1 VIPKAWHWRAAER
14 GRGDKHDVSPKLT
27 ASGDLDE
34 SGPGGVL
41 LPANTRNWGH
51 RLLRS
56 IPIRKEGASTS
67 YQPEF
72 REPFVLA
79 YRDTAPTG
87 YFYVDQPS
95 SLDDIPGSVRMLDA
109 DFGFEVRMSPRHQL
123 AKNHWGGATASLT
136 PAPKYDWEKL
146 VATVAV
152 ETDERFRAE
161 VDVADGDA
169 DRVLEIYVED
179 ASLWWIAPDTV
190 TDVTNGALV
199 RAYTASEFPTGKVLR
214 SDATRLQRVAALAQA
229 WYGRSRA
236 VLELSAQG
244 LNFDYPIGYYISGVF
259 DDFTSEDVNGVVT
272 TLEYDLAKFTTRIVA
287 NYKDVDFTGGPP
299 VRLPRLHN

>member
-1 VIPKAWHWRAAER
+1 VELDAEEATYLAVSSGGAKQNDDERNTDKYHHVFSHFVIPKAWHWRAAD
-14 GRGDKHDVSPKLT
+14 GAGGTKHDVSPRLT
-27 ASGDLDE
+27 ASGDLDT
-34 SGPGGVL
+34 SGPGDAL

-51 RLLRS
+51 RLLRN

-67 YQPEF
+67 YLPEF

-87 YFYVDQPS
+87 YFYIDQPS

-109 DFGFEVRMSPRHQL
+109 DFGFEIRMSPRHQL

-136 PAPKYDWEKL
+136 SAPKYDWEKL

-161 VDVADGDA
+161 VDVAGGDP

-199 RAYTASEFPTGKVLR
+199 RAYTGSEYPTGR
-214 SDATRLQRVAALAQA
+214 SCDPTPPASSGSRRWRRPGTAGAARC
-229 WYGRSRA
+229 WSCRRRA
-236 VLELSAQG
+236 
-244 LNFDYPIGYYISGVF
+244 
-259 DDFTSEDVNGVVT
+259 
-272 TLEYDLAKFTTRIVA
+272 
-287 NYKDVDFTGGPP
+287 
-299 VRLPRLHN
+299 

>member
-1 VIPKAWHWRAAER
+1 VIPKAWHWRAAD
-14 GRGDKHDVSPKLT
+14 GAGGTKHDVSPKLT

-136 PAPKYDWEKL
+136 LLRNTTGRSSSPPSPSRPTSVSAPRSMSPT
-146 VATVAV
+146 AM
-152 ETDERFRAE
+152 
-161 VDVADGDA
+161 
-169 DRVLEIYVED
+169 
-179 ASLWWIAPDTV
+179 P
-190 TDVTNGALV
+190 
-199 RAYTASEFPTGKVLR
+199 TASWRSTSRTPRSGGSPPTP
-214 SDATRLQRVAALAQA
+214 SPT
-229 WYGRSRA
+229 
-236 VLELSAQG
+236 
-244 LNFDYPIGYYISGVF
+244 
-259 DDFTSEDVNGVVT
+259 
-272 TLEYDLAKFTTRIVA
+272 
-287 NYKDVDFTGGPP
+287 
-299 VRLPRLHN
+299 